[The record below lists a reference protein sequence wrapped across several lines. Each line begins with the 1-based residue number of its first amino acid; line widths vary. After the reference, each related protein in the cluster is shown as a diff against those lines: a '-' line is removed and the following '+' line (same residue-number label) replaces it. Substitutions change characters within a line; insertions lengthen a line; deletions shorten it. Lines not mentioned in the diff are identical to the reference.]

1 MCGIESSMRFIL
13 IQLLRIYRVAL
24 SPVLNSLGC
33 RCRFH
38 PSCSKYAM
46 QAFVNLGLADA
57 SFKSLK
63 RILKCGPWHPGGIDE
78 LTVSRDGA

>member
-1 MCGIESSMRFIL
+1 MRGIENTLRFIL
-13 IQLLRIYRVAL
+13 IQFLRTYRFAL

-38 PSCSKYAM
+38 PSCSRYAM
-46 QAFVNLGLADA
+46 QAFVNLGLVDA

-78 LTVSRDGA
+78 LVVLRDGA